1 MKVIGVY
8 FIHGQANFAS
18 NKTGLRRLEL
28 KNNNAE
34 GSFGGTQVGASG
46 SGKTD
51 VQVVGISA
59 STFAAGEKVRL
70 YAQQNCGTALNVTS
84 AYMCAIRLK

>member
-1 MKVIGVY
+1 MIGVY

-28 KNNNAE
+28 KNNNVN
-34 GSFGGTQVGASG
+34 GLFGGTQAGASG

-51 VQVVGISA
+51 VQVVGISG
-59 STFAAGEKVRL
+59 STFAAREKGNKSFLIYSPNKIAVL
-70 YAQQNCGTALNVTS
+70 L
-84 AYMCAIRLK
+84 

>member
-1 MKVIGVY
+1 MIDLY

-18 NKTGLRRLEL
+18 NKNGLCRLEL
-28 KNNNAE
+28 KNNNAND
-34 GSFGGTQVGASG
+34 SFGGTQVGALG

-59 STFAAGEKVRL
+59 STFAAGDKVRL
-70 YAQQNCGTALNVTS
+70 YAQQNCGAALNVTS
-84 AYMCAIRLK
+84 AYMCVIRLR